1 MLITCVLIFLELK
14 IRYSILLGLAEN
26 LFAINQE
33 KTSLMQDLI
42 IDTVD
47 DACSGKMKY
56 IFEHHPHRN
65 DNEYQG
71 ILR

>member
-47 DACSGKMKY
+47 DACSGENEIY
-56 IFEHHPHRN
+56 I
-65 DNEYQG
+65 
-71 ILR
+71 